1 MDSEIPKTQS
11 AIQLVGQNKLTLNSN
26 KKIDMPGPYQILAEV
41 EAVGLCFSD
50 LKLLKQ
56 FASHARKGPV
66 ISGIEE
72 SVLRQIPSYV
82 PNDLPTVPGHEA
94 VVRIVKVGKKVKDVK
109 QGERFLVQTD
119 YRWLPT
125 ANSNAAFGY
134 NFEGALQQY
143 VLMDERVIT
152 SPDGDSMLIPAS
164 DTLSASAI
172 ALVEPWACVEDAYA
186 VQERTGVKSD
196 GLMLVVAEEEFDEKV
211 FASFIDEF
219 GRPGKITLVSS
230 TNKLS
235 SIGIPVENISDI
247 SKLEAG
253 SFNDVIYF
261 GSNPKTAE
269 SLFASVSA
277 NGLFNIVLCGG
288 KFGKNV
294 AALIG
299 RVHYGNIRIVGTVG
313 SNPADSMQYIPST
326 GEIRQDDKIDVVGAG
341 GPMGTMHV
349 IRNICQG
356 VKGVTIHAGDLD
368 DQRLESLAK
377 IAQPL
382 ADKNNV
388 RFDTYNP
395 TKNPPAEASNYI
407 VLMAPIPKLV
417 AGAVNSAAKGAI
429 INVFAGIAAD
439 VICEIDLD
447 SYIEKQLYFIGTS
460 GSTLDD
466 MKTVLGKV
474 QSGKLDTNISIAAI
488 SGFEG
493 AIEGIRA
500 VENHRIPG
508 KIVVYPICK
517 NLQLTELKDINKVM
531 PEIGD
536 CLADGLW
543 NKEAEDT
550 LLKLKGGKIGKES

>member
-1 MDSEIPKTQS
+1 
-11 AIQLVGQNKLTLNSN
+11 
-26 KKIDMPGPYQILAEV
+26 
-41 EAVGLCFSD
+41 
-50 LKLLKQ
+50 
-56 FASHARKGPV
+56 
-66 ISGIEE
+66 
-72 SVLRQIPSYV
+72 
-82 PNDLPTVPGHEA
+82 
-94 VVRIVKVGKKVKDVK
+94 
-109 QGERFLVQTD
+109 
-119 YRWLPT
+119 
-125 ANSNAAFGY
+125 
-134 NFEGALQQY
+134 
-143 VLMDERVIT
+143 
-152 SPDGDSMLIPAS
+152 
-164 DTLSASAI
+164 
-172 ALVEPWACVEDAYA
+172 
-186 VQERTGVKSD
+186 
-196 GLMLVVAEEEFDEKV
+196 
-211 FASFIDEF
+211 
-219 GRPGKITLVSS
+219 
-230 TNKLS
+230 
-235 SIGIPVENISDI
+235 
-247 SKLEAG
+247 
-253 SFNDVIYF
+253 
-261 GSNPKTAE
+261 
-269 SLFASVSA
+269 
-277 NGLFNIVLCGG
+277 
-288 KFGKNV
+288 
-294 AALIG
+294 
-299 RVHYGNIRIVGTVG
+299 
-313 SNPADSMQYIPST
+313 
-326 GEIRQDDKIDVVGAG
+326 
-341 GPMGTMHV
+341 MGTMHV

-439 VICEIDLD
+439 VICEINLD